1 MIATKGKSFSN
12 RRFRSPI
19 CSRAIH
25 MYYSKDK
32 DINAYVKRL
41 LKHKSFR
48 IISGKK
54 HDQLCIFEQRKLA
67 IPSTPSKQRSYIEFK
82 NTVKRILRELGVSN
96 YEAIL

>member
-1 MIATKGKSFSN
+1 MQIGDFNLLFALGT
-12 RRFRSPI
+12 
-19 CSRAIH
+19 A

-54 HDQLCIFEQRKLA
+54 HDQLCIFGQRKLA
-67 IPSTPSKQRSYIEFK
+67 IPS
-82 NTVKRILRELGVSN
+82 LRVN
-96 YEAIL
+96 REAILNLKILLSAF

>member
-1 MIATKGKSFSN
+1 MHIGDSDLLFVLGTA
-12 RRFRSPI
+12 
-19 CSRAIH
+19 

-67 IPSTPSKQRSYIEFK
+67 IPSTPSKQAIWNLK
-82 NTVKRILRELGVSN
+82 ILLN
-96 YEAIL
+96 AF

>member
-1 MIATKGKSFSN
+1 MQIGDFDLLFVLGTT
-12 RRFRSPI
+12 
-19 CSRAIH
+19 

-32 DINAYVKRL
+32 DINAYIKRL

-82 NTVKRILRELGVSN
+82 NTVKRILRELGIVN
-96 YEAIL
+96 YETIL